1 MVLGVLFSLL
11 VAMTPTGASSFIS
24 GIVDSI
30 NGFSSGTLQLKGTTP
45 TSVNCFTTGTGT
57 GGTVSANS
65 SVCPGDLYPT
75 TILSTTAASA
85 TSTLT
90 ANGTVSPTGG
100 TLALASCGVQQLAD
114 KGTGAD
120 TGLAYGGLAFASPF
134 TSASQGTFTDTG
146 VTLDG
151 NAVTS
156 YVGTITS
163 RTAPATFSLTA
174 WIKTSTATGGVIMGM
189 SNLQPNTATATLVDR
204 MLFVNSSGRVVFN
217 MYNSS
222 STKIQATSVGTVTN
236 GAWHFVAATYSTA
249 TGLNLYVDG
258 GAAVNTANGTNNA
271 YAGAY
276 WHLGWNPTT
285 GWTGAPTSAAW
296 NGSLYGLSVIPSVL
310 SAASVTTLYNQ
321 TSAANYSTAIVT
333 TFAATNFWPLNDTGT
348 VLYTGNIPA
357 LGSSACPLAQVSV
370 QETRGASITCLYPN
384 GGAAC
389 ATFAA
394 VSSLGT
400 QTIALPPTTSS
411 ATSILVSA
419 RVAATPAAGV
429 IYLHVVPVLG
439 FTTSASSWSATLSY
453 NVGFL
458 EL

>member
-1 MVLGVLFSLL
+1 MVLGVLVSLL
-11 VAMTPTGASSFIS
+11 VATTPTGASSFVS
-24 GIVDSI
+24 GIIDSI
-30 NGFSSGTLQLKGTTP
+30 NNFSSGTLQLKGTTP
-45 TSVNCFTTGTGT
+45 TSVNCFTTGAGT
-57 GGTVSANS
+57 GGTVGANS
-65 SVCPGDLYPT
+65 SVCPGDLYPAA
-75 TILSTTAASA
+75 ILSTTATSA
-85 TSTLT
+85 TSTMT

-100 TLALASCGVQQLAD
+100 TIALASCGVQQLAD

-120 TGLAYGGLAFASPF
+120 TGLAYGGLAYAAPF

-151 NAVTS
+151 NATTS

-174 WIKTSTATGGVIMGM
+174 WIKTSTATGGVVMGM
-189 SNLQPNTATATLVDR
+189 SNLQPNTAAATLADR
-204 MLFVNSSGRVVFN
+204 MLFVSSTGHVVFN
-217 MYNSS
+217 
-222 STKIQATSVGTVTN
+222 KIQATSVGTVTN
-236 GAWHFVAATYSTA
+236 GAWHFVVATYSTA

-258 GAAVNTANGTNNA
+258 GAAVNTVNGTNDA
-271 YAGAY
+271 YAGGY

-296 NGSLYGLSVIPSVL
+296 TGSLYGLSVIPSVL
-310 SAASVTTLYNQ
+310 SAGNVTTLYNQ

-333 TFAATNFWPLNDTGT
+333 TFAATDFWPLNDTGT

-357 LGSSACPLAQVSV
+357 LGSTACPLAQVSV
-370 QETRGASITCLYPN
+370 QETRGASTTCLYPN
-384 GGAAC
+384 SGAAC

-400 QTIALPPTTSS
+400 QTIALPPTTSTT
-411 ATSILVSA
+411 TSILVSA
-419 RVAATPAAGV
+419 KVASTPAAGV
-429 IYLHVVPVLG
+429 IYLHVVPVLN

-453 NVGFL
+453 NAGFL
-458 EL
+458 DL